1 MGLRRQNRERRM
13 DLAAWGQSE
22 GARVWCAIIKGVWKE
37 DWVHQQGAIVEGHER
52 RLVCL
57 P

>member
-1 MGLRRQNRERRM
+1 M